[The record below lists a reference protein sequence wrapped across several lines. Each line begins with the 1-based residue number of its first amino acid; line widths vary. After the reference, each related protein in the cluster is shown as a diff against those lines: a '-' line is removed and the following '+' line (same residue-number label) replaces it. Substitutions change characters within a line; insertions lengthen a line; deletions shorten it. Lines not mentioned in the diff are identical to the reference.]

1 MKGHAYIMA
10 WNEAETIALTI
21 KHYQQFCDK
30 VILLDNFSDDNTR
43 EIAEQMGAEVRLFG
57 IKGVLDDREYTK
69 IKNNVW
75 KESDADWVIVV
86 DADEIFFPYGKYA
99 FQLLSYSGF
108 TIIKPQGWQVVSR
121 DMPKENWLEITNGF
135 AYDQYSK
142 LCCFNPKE
150 IQEINYVHGCHVAK
164 PVGNVKIA
172 EVGTLFHYRNVG
184 GPERL
189 VKRHAL
195 YRDRMSDW
203 NKRWNAGGHYLYED
217 QQRRKEWE
225 EQFNGSRPFASLG
238 TGFYLPDTPSPK
250 ND

>member
-1 MKGHAYIMA
+1 MVVHAYVMA
-10 WNEAETIALTI
+10 WNEAETIHLTI

-86 DADEIFFPYGKYA
+86 DADEMFETSCFPKYA
-99 FQLLSYSGF
+99 
-108 TIIKPQGWQVVSR
+108 TILRPQGWQVVSR

-142 LCCFNPKE
+142 LCCFRPKE
-150 IQEINYVHGCHVAK
+150 ITDINYVHGCHVANPK
-164 PVGNVKIA
+164 GNVKI
-172 EVGTLFHYRNVG
+172 EDWGTLFHYRNVG

-195 YRDRMSDW
+195 YRERMSDW
-203 NKRWNAGGHYLYED
+203 NKKWKAGGHYLYED

-238 TGFYLPDTPSPK
+238 TGFYLPDTQSPK